1 MDNTIQ
7 LALIVV
13 GALTVVITAG
23 IIVLGL
29 YLMQAR
35 HDQELNFRESL
46 RMQKAIAVAQAE
58 AGVSGEGDGLMGLIA
73 QAAPLLQQFA
83 AAKGMAPQEP
93 EEPQKVN

>member
-1 MDNTIQ
+1 MENTIQ

-13 GALTVVITAG
+13 GAITVVMTAG

-58 AGVSGEGDGLMGLIA
+58 AGVSGEGDGLVGLIA
-73 QAAPLLQQFA
+73 QVAPLLQQYA
-83 AAKGMAPQEP
+83 AAKGMASQEP
-93 EEPQKVN
+93 EQTQQVK